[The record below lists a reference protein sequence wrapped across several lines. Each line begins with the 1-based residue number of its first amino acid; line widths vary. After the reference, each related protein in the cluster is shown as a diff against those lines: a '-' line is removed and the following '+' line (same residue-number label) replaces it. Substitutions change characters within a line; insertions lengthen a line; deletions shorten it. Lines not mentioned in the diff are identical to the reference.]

1 MHAITS
7 SSGEV
12 KEYQDKRR
20 VTVVGAVVNLVLAIA
35 KVVFGTIGQSQA
47 LIADGIHSFSDL
59 VSDAM
64 VLYAAKHNSRGP
76 DEDHPYGH
84 ARFETAATVGLGL
97 MLMFVAIGI
106 IMDATERMFD
116 PDALLNPGW
125 LALAV
130 AIVSIL
136 SKEYLYHYT
145 MIVARRLRS
154 NMLRAN
160 AWHHRSDAVSSIVVV
175 VGIAGTMA
183 GLPYLDS
190 VAAVLVG
197 LMIAKIGWEL
207 GWNSL
212 RELVDT
218 ALKPEELTEIRETIL
233 SVAGVKSMHKLRTR
247 RMGGKGL
254 INVHIVVDPKVT
266 VSEGHQISENV
277 RNRLKDEVV
286 DILDVTVHID
296 PEDDSEQKP
305 TQGLPGRE
313 EMLKRLNKLWSSLDS
328 FHRIERINLHYL
340 EGKVDVELLLPM
352 SVMQDKEHAQ
362 QIADGYSQQGKSQ
375 EGVGEVKVCFH

>member
-1 MHAITS
+1 MSAITS
-7 SSGEV
+7 SNEEL

-20 VTVVGAVVNLVLAIA
+20 VTVVGAVVNLVLAVA
-35 KVVFGTIGQSQA
+35 KVVFGVIGQSQA
-47 LIADGIHSFSDL
+47 LIADGLHSFSDL

-64 VLYAAKHNSRGP
+64 VLYAAKHSSRGP
-76 DEDHPYGH
+76 DADHPYGH

-97 MLMFVAIGI
+97 LLLLVAFGI
-106 IMDATERMFD
+106 IMDASERMFD
-116 PDALLNPGW
+116 PNSLLNPGW
-125 LALAV
+125 LALTV
-130 AIVSIL
+130 AIFSIF

-175 VGIAGTMA
+175 VGIAGSMA

-190 VAAVLVG
+190 VGAVLVG

-207 GWNSL
+207 GWHSL

-218 ALKPEELTEIRETIL
+218 ALKPETLTEIRETIL
-233 SVAGVKSMHKLRTR
+233 SVPGVKSMHKLRTR

-277 RNRLKDEVV
+277 RSRLKEEVE

-296 PEDDSEQKP
+296 PEDDAEKKP
-305 TQGLPGRE
+305 TQGLPSRE
-313 EMLKRLNKLWSSLDS
+313 QMIKQLKKCWSSLDTTHS
-328 FHRIERINLHYL
+328 IERVNLHYL
-340 EGKVDVELLLPM
+340 NGRIDVELLLPM
-352 SVMQDKEHAQ
+352 SVMRDKEHAQ
-362 QIADGYSQQGKSQ
+362 QIADEYSRQSKCQ